1 MSGEAVAPIPWE
13 DLDSQVLR
21 AGCVLAAG
29 SGAPALVPPKGVTLC
44 ASTNTE
50 DRVLLWQCSL
60 RNEAFKYSRIDL
72 KSQINSLL
80 NTSSWILILC
90 F

>member
-1 MSGEAVAPIPWE
+1 MSGEAVAPIPWG
-13 DLDSQVLR
+13 DLDSLVLR
-21 AGCVLAAG
+21 AGCVLAAA
-29 SGAPALVPPKGVTLC
+29 SGAPALVPSKGVTMS
-44 ASTNTE
+44 ASASTE
-50 DRVLLWQCSL
+50 DRVLLWQCSFE
-60 RNEAFKYSRIDL
+60 NEAFKYSRIDS

>member
-1 MSGEAVAPIPWE
+1 MSGEAVAPIPWG
-13 DLDSQVLR
+13 DLDSLVLR
-21 AGCVLAAG
+21 AGCVLAAA
-29 SGAPALVPPKGVTLC
+29 SGAPALVPSKGVTLS
-44 ASTNTE
+44 ASTSTE

-60 RNEAFKYSRIDL
+60 ENEAFKYSRIDS